1 METNLQRYT
10 AILDDFWSAKK
21 KFVKTSFLLK
31 TIRFKRFFFYS
42 SESREPRKIKKTRKN
57 NKSEPK
63 KHFKFK
69 SAKTTKNAHFER
81 F

>member
-31 TIRFKRFFFYS
+31 KIRFKRFFS
-42 SESREPRKIKKTRKN
+42 TLLNRVSLVKSKNSKK
-57 NKSEPK
+57 
-63 KHFKFK
+63 
-69 SAKTTKNAHFER
+69 
-81 F
+81 